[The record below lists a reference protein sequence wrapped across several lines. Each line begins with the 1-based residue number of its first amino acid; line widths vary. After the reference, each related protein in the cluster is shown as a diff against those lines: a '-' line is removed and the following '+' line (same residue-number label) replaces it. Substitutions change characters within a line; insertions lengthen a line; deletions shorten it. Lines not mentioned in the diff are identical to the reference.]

1 MFGFM
6 VIDLAQA
13 IEADRRRQAHRAER
27 HFRRR
32 SS

>member
-13 IEADRRRQAHRAER
+13 IEADRRREARRAEPR
-27 HFRRR
+27 IRRR